1 MPCIHAR
8 SSQPVDRVSRKP
20 ADAQREGGKA
30 TGALGV
36 GLGPGGR
43 DQKPPLSRRYLYAGL
58 LLLVTPAI
66 TLLLCIFLYQELM
79 EYPISPLEGWQR
91 FLQVIAEGLLDHYL
105 YGSIVF
111 PFVAIFVY
119 PCWLLFWNVLFWK

>member
-1 MPCIHAR
+1 MPASMQDPLSLLIR
-8 SSQPVDRVSRKP
+8 SAESQ
-20 ADAQREGGKA
+20 QEGGKT
-30 TGALGV
+30 TGGLGV
-36 GLGPGGR
+36 GLGPGGH
-43 DQKPPLSRRYLYAGL
+43 DQKPPLPHRYLYAGL

>member
-1 MPCIHAR
+1 M
-8 SSQPVDRVSRKP
+8 
-20 ADAQREGGKA
+20 
-30 TGALGV
+30 

-43 DQKPPLSRRYLYAGL
+43 DQKPLLPHRYLYAGL
-58 LLLVTPAI
+58 LLLVTPAV

>member
-1 MPCIHAR
+1 MGTGLVGVIRRPLPC
-8 SSQPVDRVSRKP
+8 
-20 ADAQREGGKA
+20 
-30 TGALGV
+30 
-36 GLGPGGR
+36 
-43 DQKPPLSRRYLYAGL
+43 RYLYAGL
-58 LLLVTPAI
+58 LVVVSPAI

-79 EYPISPLEGWQR
+79 EYPISPLEGWQQ